1 MTSMNSDDEN
11 FEDSPVEELSDE
23 GSLEEEKLDQQ
34 PEEDEIDP
42 NAPLRQP
49 IVAVLGHVD
58 HGKTS
63 LLDYVRGT
71 AVVEREAGAITQHI
85 GATEVP
91 FDTVSKICGPL
102 LKEGTTN
109 LPGLLF
115 IDTPGHHSFST
126 LRSRGGALADIAVL
140 VVDITEGFKPQTI
153 ESINILKQHKTPFI
167 LALNKIDKLPGWR
180 TKTGSFL
187 ANKAGQS
194 QMVQQAFRS
203 RIYEIIGELGNH
215 GFDSALFTEIQDFQK
230 TIALVPTS
238 VKETGEGVPELFMI
252 LMGLAQK
259 YLRGRLLLD
268 EGSSEGTVLEIKE
281 EKGLGKTLGIIIYNG
296 VLKASDTLIIGAQP
310 EPIVTRVRSLLRPKA
325 LDEIRDPRQQ
335 FDAVETVGAAAG
347 LKVVAPDVDGVV
359 AGAPFYSASSEDEID
374 RALDRLTDAMKSN
387 VKCTDEGV
395 VIRADAIGSLEALAY
410 ELSAVNIPIVK
421 AVVGDVSRRD
431 VVTADPSDEEYR
443 AILAFNVKVHP
454 DAKKELHETGVKI
467 FESDIVYRLL
477 EDYQEWKEKIKDK
490 QAQHLREDF
499 SHPGKFEILEGH
511 TFRTRDPA
519 VVGVRV
525 LGGRIA
531 LNQAVLRTDNSVV
544 GHIRSLRSGEQVL
557 KEALQGDEVAIAIS
571 EATVGRQISEGDVL
585 YIEMDERAILK
596 IREAGVKLD
605 PIEEDIIT
613 EMQKIKK
620 KDQPFWAR

>member
-1 MTSMNSDDEN
+1 MSMNSDDEN
-11 FEDSPVEELSDE
+11 FEDSPEEELSDE
-23 GSLEEEKLDQQ
+23 ESLEEEKL
-34 PEEDEIDP
+34 EEQSEEEEIDP

-71 AVVEREAGAITQHI
+71 TIVKREAGAITQHI

-180 TKTGSFL
+180 TSKGSFL
-187 ANKAGQS
+187 ANKASQS
-194 QMVQQAFRS
+194 QTAQQTFQNRM
-203 RIYEIIGELGNH
+203 YEIIGELGTH
-215 GFDSALFTEIQDFQK
+215 GFDSALFTDIQDFQK
-230 TIALVPTS
+230 TIALIPTS
-238 VKETGEGVPELFMI
+238 VKDTGEGVPELFVI

-259 YLRGRLLLD
+259 YLRDRLLLD

-296 VLKASDTLIIGAQP
+296 ILKASDTLIIGAQP

-335 FDAVETVGAAAG
+335 FDAVKVVGAAAG
-347 LKVVAPDVDGVV
+347 LKVVAPDIEGVV

-374 RALDRLTDAMKSN
+374 DALDRLTDSMKSN

>member
-1 MTSMNSDDEN
+1 MNSDDDN
-11 FEDSPVEELSDE
+11 FEDLPEEELLDE
-23 GSLEEEKLDQQ
+23 KLSEEEKLD
-34 PEEDEIDP
+34 EESEEEEIDP

-71 AVVEREAGAITQHI
+71 AVVKREAGAITQHI

-91 FDTVSKICGPL
+91 YDTVSKICGPL

-167 LALNKIDKLPGWR
+167 LALNKVDKLPGWR
-180 TKTGSFL
+180 TNTGSFL
-187 ANKAGQS
+187 ANKASQS
-194 QMVQQAFRS
+194 PTAQQTFQTRM
-203 RIYEIIGELGNH
+203 YEIIGELGTH
-215 GFDSALFTEIQDFQK
+215 GFDSALFTDIQDFQK
-230 TIALVPTS
+230 TIALIPTS

-252 LMGLAQK
+252 LMGLAQR
-259 YLRGRLLLD
+259 YLRGRLLLA
-268 EGSSEGTVLEIKE
+268 EGSSEGTVIEIKE
-281 EKGLGKTLGIIIYNG
+281 EKGLGKTLGVIIYNG
-296 VLKASDTLIIGAQP
+296 VLKASDNLIIGAQP
-310 EPIVTRVRSLLRPKA
+310 EPVVTRVRSILRPKP

-335 FDAVETVGAAAG
+335 FDSVKVIGAAAG
-347 LKVVAPDVDGVV
+347 LKVVAPDIEGVV
-359 AGAPFYSASSEDEID
+359 AGAPFYSASSEEEID
-374 RALDRLTDAMKSN
+374 AALDRLTDAMKSN

-467 FESDIVYRLL
+467 FESDIVYKLL
-477 EDYQEWKEKIKDK
+477 EDYQEWKDKIKDK

-531 LNQAVLRTDNSVV
+531 LNQAVLRNDNSVV

-571 EATVGRQISEGDVL
+571 EATVGRQISEGNVL

>member
-1 MTSMNSDDEN
+1 MNSGDDN
-11 FEDSPVEELSDE
+11 FEDLPEEELLDEELS
-23 GSLEEEKLDQQ
+23 EEEKLD
-34 PEEDEIDP
+34 EESEEEEIDP

-71 AVVEREAGAITQHI
+71 AVVKREAGAITQHI

-91 FDTVSKICGPL
+91 YDTVSKICGPL

-167 LALNKIDKLPGWR
+167 LALNKVDKLPGWR
-180 TKTGSFL
+180 TTTGSFL
-187 ANKAGQS
+187 ANKASQS
-194 QMVQQAFRS
+194 PTAQQTFQTRM
-203 RIYEIIGELGNH
+203 YEIIGELGTH
-215 GFDSALFTEIQDFQK
+215 GFDSALFTDIQDFQK
-230 TIALVPTS
+230 TIALIPTS

-252 LMGLAQK
+252 LMGLAQR
-259 YLRGRLLLD
+259 YLRGRLLLA
-268 EGSSEGTVLEIKE
+268 EGSSEGTVIEIKE
-281 EKGLGKTLGIIIYNG
+281 EKGLGKTLGVIIYNG
-296 VLKASDTLIIGAQP
+296 VLKASDNLIIGAQP
-310 EPIVTRVRSLLRPKA
+310 EPVVTRVRSILRPKP

-335 FDAVETVGAAAG
+335 FDSAKVVGAAAG
-347 LKVVAPDVDGVV
+347 LKVVAPDIEGVV
-359 AGAPFYSASSEDEID
+359 AGAPFYSASSEEEID
-374 RALDRLTDAMKSN
+374 AALDRLTDAMKSN

-467 FESDIVYRLL
+467 FESDIVYKLL
-477 EDYQEWKEKIKDK
+477 EDYQEWKDKIKDK

-531 LNQAVLRTDNSVV
+531 LNQAVLRNDNSVV

>member
-1 MTSMNSDDEN
+1 MNSDDEK
-11 FEDSPVEELSDE
+11 FEDLPEDE
-23 GSLEEEKLDQQ
+23 LEEEELTEK
-34 PEEDEIDP
+34 EESEEEEIDP
-42 NAPLRQP
+42 DAPLRQP

-71 AVVEREAGAITQHI
+71 TVVKREAGAITQHI

-91 FDTVSKICGPL
+91 YDTVSKICGPL

-167 LALNKIDKLPGWR
+167 LALNKVDKLPGW
-180 TKTGSFL
+180 TTTTGSFL
-187 ANKAGQS
+187 ANRANQS
-194 QMVQQAFRS
+194 QNAQQTFQTRL
-203 RIYEIIGELGNH
+203 YEIIGELGIH

-230 TIALVPTS
+230 TIALIPTS

-296 VLKASDTLIIGAQP
+296 ILKASDTLIIGAQP
-310 EPIVTRVRSLLRPKA
+310 ESIVTRVRSLLRPKP
-325 LDEIRDPRQQ
+325 LDEIRDPRHQ
-335 FDAVETVGAAAG
+335 FDSVKVVGAAAG
-347 LKVVAPDVDGVV
+347 LKVVAPDIEGVV

-374 RALDRLTDAMKSN
+374 YALDRLSDSMKSN

-410 ELSAVNIPIVK
+410 ELSAAKIPIVK
-421 AVVGDVSRRD
+421 ATVGDVSRRD
-431 VVTADPSDEEYR
+431 VVTAAPSDEEYR

-454 DAKKELHETGVKI
+454 DAKSDLHETGVKI

-531 LNQAVLRTDNSVV
+531 LNQAVLRNDNSVV

-571 EATVGRQISEGDVL
+571 DATVGRQISEGDIL
-585 YIEMDERAILK
+585 YIEMDERAILT

>member
-1 MTSMNSDDEN
+1 MNSDDDN
-11 FEDSPVEELSDE
+11 FEDLQEEELLDEELS
-23 GSLEEEKLDQQ
+23 EEEKLD
-34 PEEDEIDP
+34 EESEEEEIDP

-71 AVVEREAGAITQHI
+71 AVVKREAGAITQHI

-91 FDTVSKICGPL
+91 YDTVSKICGPL

-167 LALNKIDKLPGWR
+167 LALNKVDKLPGWR
-180 TKTGSFL
+180 TTTGSFL
-187 ANKAGQS
+187 ANKASQS
-194 QMVQQAFRS
+194 PTAQQTFQTRM
-203 RIYEIIGELGNH
+203 YEIIGELGTH
-215 GFDSALFTEIQDFQK
+215 GFDSALFTDIQDFQK
-230 TIALVPTS
+230 TIALIPTS

-252 LMGLAQK
+252 LMGLAQR
-259 YLRGRLLLD
+259 YLRGRLLLA
-268 EGSSEGTVLEIKE
+268 EGSSEGTVIEIKE
-281 EKGLGKTLGIIIYNG
+281 EKGLGKTLGVIIYNG
-296 VLKASDTLIIGAQP
+296 VLKASDNLIIGAQP
-310 EPIVTRVRSLLRPKA
+310 EPVVTRVRSILRPKP

-335 FDAVETVGAAAG
+335 FDSVKVIGAAAG
-347 LKVVAPDVDGVV
+347 LKVVAPDIEGVV
-359 AGAPFYSASSEDEID
+359 AGAPFYSASSEEEID
-374 RALDRLTDAMKSN
+374 AALDRLTDAMKSN

-467 FESDIVYRLL
+467 FESDIVYKLL
-477 EDYQEWKEKIKDK
+477 EDYQEWKDKIKDK

-531 LNQAVLRTDNSVV
+531 LNQAVLRNDNSVV

-571 EATVGRQISEGDVL
+571 EATVGRQISEGNVL

>member
-1 MTSMNSDDEN
+1 MNSDDDN
-11 FEDSPVEELSDE
+11 FEDLPEEELLDE
-23 GSLEEEKLDQQ
+23 KLSEEEKLD
-34 PEEDEIDP
+34 EESEEEEIDP

-71 AVVEREAGAITQHI
+71 AVVKREAGAITQHI

-91 FDTVSKICGPL
+91 YDTVSKICGPL

-167 LALNKIDKLPGWR
+167 LALNKVDKLPGWR
-180 TKTGSFL
+180 TNTGSFL
-187 ANKAGQS
+187 ANKASQS
-194 QMVQQAFRS
+194 PTAQQTFQTRM
-203 RIYEIIGELGNH
+203 YEIIGELGTH
-215 GFDSALFTEIQDFQK
+215 GFDSALFTDIQDFQK
-230 TIALVPTS
+230 TIALIPTS

-252 LMGLAQK
+252 LMGLAQR
-259 YLRGRLLLD
+259 YLRGRLLLA
-268 EGSSEGTVLEIKE
+268 EGSSEGTVIEIKE
-281 EKGLGKTLGIIIYNG
+281 EKGLGKTLGVIIYNG
-296 VLKASDTLIIGAQP
+296 VLKASDNLIIGAQP
-310 EPIVTRVRSLLRPKA
+310 EPVVTRVRSILRPKP

-335 FDAVETVGAAAG
+335 FDSVKVIGAAAG
-347 LKVVAPDVDGVV
+347 LKVVAPDIEGVV
-359 AGAPFYSASSEDEID
+359 AGAPFYSASSEEEID
-374 RALDRLTDAMKSN
+374 AALDRLTDAMKSN

-467 FESDIVYRLL
+467 FESDIVYKLL
-477 EDYQEWKEKIKDK
+477 EDYQEWKDKIKDK

-531 LNQAVLRTDNSVV
+531 LNQAVLRNDNSVV

>member
-1 MTSMNSDDEN
+1 MTSVEDE
-11 FEDSPVEELSDE
+11 FEDLPDEELS
-23 GSLEEEKLDQQ
+23 EEELS
-34 PEEDEIDP
+34 EEGESEDEEIDP
-42 NAPLRQP
+42 DAPLRQP

-71 AVVEREAGAITQHI
+71 AVVKREAGAITQHI

-91 FDTVSKICGPL
+91 YDTVSKICGPL
-102 LKEGTTN
+102 LKDGTTN

-180 TKTGSFL
+180 TKSGSFL
-187 ANKAGQS
+187 ANKANQS
-194 QMVQQAFRS
+194 QMVQQTFQTRM
-203 RIYEIIGELGNH
+203 YEIIGELGTH
-215 GFDSALFTEIQDFQK
+215 GFDSALFTDIQDFQK
-230 TIALVPTS
+230 TIALIPTS
-238 VKETGEGVPELFMI
+238 VKDTGEGVPELFMI

-259 YLRGRLLLD
+259 YLRGRLLLS

-281 EKGLGKTLGIIIYNG
+281 EKGLGKTLGVIIYNG
-296 VLKASDTLIIGAQP
+296 ILKASDTLIIGAQP
-310 EPIVTRVRSLLRPKA
+310 EPIVTRVRSLLRPKP

-335 FDAVETVGAAAG
+335 FDSVKVIGAAAG
-347 LKVVAPDVDGVV
+347 LKVVAPDIDGVV
-359 AGAPFYSASSEDEID
+359 AGAPFYSASSEDEVD
-374 RALDRLTDAMKSN
+374 DALDRLTDSMKSN

-477 EDYQEWKEKIKDK
+477 EDYQEWKDKIKDK

-531 LNQAVLRTDNSVV
+531 LNQAVLRNDNSVV
-544 GHIRSLRSGEQVL
+544 GHIRSLRSGDQVL

-571 EATVGRQISEGDVL
+571 DATVGRQISEGDVL
-585 YIEMDERAILK
+585 YIEMDERAILT

>member
-1 MTSMNSDDEN
+1 MAPDEEEI
-11 FEDSPVEELSDE
+11 EDL
-23 GSLEEEKLDQQ
+23 LEEES
-34 PEEDEIDP
+34 EEEKEEEIDP
-42 NAPLRQP
+42 DAPLRQP

-71 AVVEREAGAITQHI
+71 TVVKREAGAITQHI

-91 FDTVSKICGPL
+91 FETVSKICGPL
-102 LKEGTTN
+102 LKEGSTT

-115 IDTPGHHSFST
+115 IDTPGHHSFTT
-126 LRSRGGALADIAVL
+126 LRSRGGALADLAVL

-153 ESINILKQHKTPFI
+153 ESINILKQQQTPFI
-167 LALNKIDKLPGWR
+167 LALNKVDKLPSWR
-180 TKTGSFL
+180 SRRGSFL
-187 ANKAGQS
+187 ANSANQS
-194 QMVQQAFRS
+194 SIAKQNFQTRM
-203 RIYEIIGELGNH
+203 YEIIGELGEH
-215 GFDSALFTEIQDFQK
+215 GFDSALFSEIEDFQK

-252 LMGLAQK
+252 LMGLAQR
-259 YLRGRLLLD
+259 YLRDRLLLG

-281 EKGLGKTLGIIIYNG
+281 EKGLGKTMGVIIYNG
-296 VLKASDTLIIGAQP
+296 ILQSSDTLIIGAEP
-310 EPIVTRVRSLLRPKA
+310 EPIVTRVRTLLRPKP

-335 FDAVETVGAAAG
+335 FDSVKIVGAAAG
-347 LKVVAPDVDGVV
+347 LKVVAPDIEGVV
-359 AGAPFYSASSEDEID
+359 AGAPFYSASSEEEID
-374 RALDRLTDAMKSN
+374 DALDRLADSMQSN
-387 VKCTDEGV
+387 VNCTDEGV

-410 ELSAVNIPIVK
+410 ELSAAKIPIVK
-421 AVVGDVSRRD
+421 ASVGDVSKRD

-443 AILAFNVKVHP
+443 AILAFNVKTHP
-454 DAKKELHETGVKI
+454 DAKNELFETGVKL

-477 EDYQEWKEKIKDK
+477 EEYEEWKAQIKEK

-499 SHPGKFEILEGH
+499 AHPGKFEILEGH

-531 LNQAVLRTDNSVV
+531 LNQAVLRGDNQVV
-544 GHIRSLRSGEQVL
+544 GRIQSLRSGDQTL
-557 KEALQGDEVAIAIS
+557 KEAIQGEEIAIAITNV
-571 EATVGRQISEGDVL
+571 TVGRQISEGDVL

-596 IREAGVKLD
+596 VRDAGVKLN

-613 EMQKIKK
+613 EMQRFKK
-620 KDQPFWAR
+620 KDQPFWGR

>member
-1 MTSMNSDDEN
+1 MT
-11 FEDSPVEELSDE
+11 
-23 GSLEEEKLDQQ
+23 LEEEEIDHL
-34 PEEDEIDP
+34 PEEESEEEEEEEEIDP

-71 AVVEREAGAITQHI
+71 AVVQREAGAITQHI

-91 FDTVSKICGPL
+91 FDTVSEICGPL
-102 LKEGTTN
+102 LQEGTTA

-115 IDTPGHHSFST
+115 IDTPGHHSFTT
-126 LRSRGGALADIAVL
+126 LRSRGGALADLAIL
-140 VVDITEGFKPQTI
+140 VVDITEGFKPQTL
-153 ESINILKQHKTPFI
+153 ESINILKQQQTPFI
-167 LALNKIDKLPGWR
+167 LALNKVDKLPGWR
-180 TKTGSFL
+180 SHKGSFL
-187 ANKAGQS
+187 ANNANQS
-194 QMVQQAFRS
+194 AMAKQNFQTRM
-203 RIYEIIGELGNH
+203 YEIIGELGQH
-215 GFDSALFTEIQDFQK
+215 GFDSALFSEIQDFQK
-230 TIALVPTS
+230 TIALIPTS

-259 YLRGRLLLD
+259 YLRGNLLLND
-268 EGSSEGTVLEIKE
+268 GSSEGTVIEIKE
-281 EKGLGKTLGIIIYNG
+281 EKGLGKTLGVIIYNG
-296 VLKASDTLIIGAQP
+296 ILNASDSLIIGAQP
-310 EPIVTRVRSLLRPKA
+310 EPIVTRVRTLLRPKA

-335 FDAVETVGAAAG
+335 FDSVKIVGAAAG
-347 LKVVAPDVDGVV
+347 LKVVAPDIEGVI
-359 AGAPFYSASSEDEID
+359 AGAPFYSASTEEEID
-374 RALDRLTDAMKSN
+374 IALDKLSDSMKSN

-410 ELSAVNIPIVK
+410 ELSAADIPIVK
-421 AVVGDVSRRD
+421 ASVGDVSRRD
-431 VVTADPSDEEYR
+431 VVTADPSEEEYR
-443 AILAFNVKVHP
+443 AILAFNVKTHP
-454 DAKKELHETGVKI
+454 DAKNELYETGVQI

-477 EDYQEWKEKIKDK
+477 EDYQEWKAKIHDK

-499 SHPGKFEILEGH
+499 AHPGKFEILEGH

-531 LNQAVLRTDNSVV
+531 LNQAVLRNDNSVV
-544 GHIRSLRSGEQVL
+544 GHIQSLRSGDQVL
-557 KEALQGDEVAIAIS
+557 KEALQGDEVAIAINNV
-571 EATVGRQISEGDVL
+571 TVGRQISEGDVL

-605 PIEEDIIT
+605 PIEEDIIS

>member
-1 MTSMNSDDEN
+1 MNSDDES
-11 FEDSPVEELSDE
+11 FEDSLEEELSDE
-23 GSLEEEKLDQQ
+23 ESSEKEKLEEQS
-34 PEEDEIDP
+34 EEEEIDP

-71 AVVEREAGAITQHI
+71 TIVKREAGAITQHI

-180 TKTGSFL
+180 TSKGSFL
-187 ANKAGQS
+187 ANKASQGQTA
-194 QMVQQAFRS
+194 QQAFQNRM
-203 RIYEIIGELGNH
+203 YEIIGELGTH
-215 GFDSALFTEIQDFQK
+215 GFDSALFTDIQDFQK
-230 TIALVPTS
+230 TIALIPTS
-238 VKETGEGVPELFMI
+238 VKDTGEGVPELFMI

-259 YLRGRLLLD
+259 YLRDRLLLD

-296 VLKASDTLIIGAQP
+296 ILKASDTLIIGAQP

-335 FDAVETVGAAAG
+335 FDTVKVVGAAAG
-347 LKVVAPDVDGVV
+347 LKVVAPDIEGVV

-374 RALDRLTDAMKSN
+374 DALDRLTDSMKSN

-410 ELSAVNIPIVK
+410 ELSAANIPIVK

-443 AILAFNVKVHP
+443 VILAFNVKVHP

>member
-1 MTSMNSDDEN
+1 MNSDDEI
-11 FEDSPVEELSDE
+11 FEDSLEEELSDE
-23 GSLEEEKLDQQ
+23 ESSEEEKL
-34 PEEDEIDP
+34 EEQSEQEEIDP

-71 AVVEREAGAITQHI
+71 TIVKREAGAITQHI

-180 TKTGSFL
+180 TSKGSFL
-187 ANKAGQS
+187 ANKASQGQTA
-194 QMVQQAFRS
+194 QQAFQNRM
-203 RIYEIIGELGNH
+203 YEIIGELGTH
-215 GFDSALFTEIQDFQK
+215 GFDSALFTDIQDFQK
-230 TIALVPTS
+230 TIALIPTS
-238 VKETGEGVPELFMI
+238 VKDTGEGVPELFMI

-259 YLRGRLLLD
+259 YLRDRLLLD

-296 VLKASDTLIIGAQP
+296 ILKASDTLIIGAQP

-335 FDAVETVGAAAG
+335 FDTVKVVGAAAG
-347 LKVVAPDVDGVV
+347 LKVVAPDIEGVV

-374 RALDRLTDAMKSN
+374 DALDRLTDSMKSN

-410 ELSAVNIPIVK
+410 ELSAANIPIVK

-443 AILAFNVKVHP
+443 VILAFNVKVHP

-531 LNQAVLRTDNSVV
+531 LNQAVLRIDNSVV

>member
-1 MTSMNSDDEN
+1 MTSVEDE
-11 FEDSPVEELSDE
+11 FEDLPDEELS
-23 GSLEEEKLDQQ
+23 EEELS
-34 PEEDEIDP
+34 EEEESEDEEIDP
-42 NAPLRQP
+42 DAPLRQP

-71 AVVEREAGAITQHI
+71 AVVKREAGAITQHI

-91 FDTVSKICGPL
+91 YDTVSNICGPL

-180 TKTGSFL
+180 TKSGSFL
-187 ANKAGQS
+187 ANKANQS
-194 QMVQQAFRS
+194 QMVQQTFQTRM
-203 RIYEIIGELGNH
+203 YEIIGELGTH
-215 GFDSALFTEIQDFQK
+215 GFDSALFTDIQDFQK
-230 TIALVPTS
+230 TIALIPTS
-238 VKETGEGVPELFMI
+238 VKDTGEGVPELFMI

-259 YLRGRLLLD
+259 YLRGRLLLS

-281 EKGLGKTLGIIIYNG
+281 EKGLGKTLGVIIYNG
-296 VLKASDTLIIGAQP
+296 ILQASDTLIIGAQP
-310 EPIVTRVRSLLRPKA
+310 EPIVTRVRSLLRPKP

-335 FDAVETVGAAAG
+335 FDSVKVIGAAAG
-347 LKVVAPDVDGVV
+347 LKVVAPDIEGVV

-374 RALDRLTDAMKSN
+374 AALDKLTDSMKSN

-531 LNQAVLRTDNSVV
+531 LNQAVLRNDNSVV

-585 YIEMDERAILK
+585 YIEMDERAILT

>member
-1 MTSMNSDDEN
+1 MNSDDDN
-11 FEDSPVEELSDE
+11 FEDLPEEELLDEELS
-23 GSLEEEKLDQQ
+23 EEEKLD
-34 PEEDEIDP
+34 EESEEEEIDP

-71 AVVEREAGAITQHI
+71 AVVKREAGAITQHI

-91 FDTVSKICGPL
+91 YDTVSKICGPL

-167 LALNKIDKLPGWR
+167 LALNKVDKLPGWR
-180 TKTGSFL
+180 TNTGSFL
-187 ANKAGQS
+187 ANKASQS
-194 QMVQQAFRS
+194 TTAQQTFQTRM
-203 RIYEIIGELGNH
+203 YEIIGELGTH
-215 GFDSALFTEIQDFQK
+215 GFDSALFTDIQDFQK
-230 TIALVPTS
+230 TIALIPTS

-252 LMGLAQK
+252 LMGLAQR
-259 YLRGRLLLD
+259 YLRGRLLLA
-268 EGSSEGTVLEIKE
+268 EGSSEGTVIEIKE
-281 EKGLGKTLGIIIYNG
+281 EKGLGKTLGVIIYNG
-296 VLKASDTLIIGAQP
+296 VLKASDNLIIGAQP
-310 EPIVTRVRSLLRPKA
+310 EPVVTRVRSILRPKP

-335 FDAVETVGAAAG
+335 FDSVKVIGAAAG
-347 LKVVAPDVDGVV
+347 LKVVAPDIEGVV
-359 AGAPFYSASSEDEID
+359 AGAPFYSASSEEEID
-374 RALDRLTDAMKSN
+374 AALDRLTDAMKSN

-467 FESDIVYRLL
+467 FESDIVYKLL
-477 EDYQEWKEKIKDK
+477 EDYQEWKDKIKDK

-531 LNQAVLRTDNSVV
+531 LNQAVLRNDNSVV

-571 EATVGRQISEGDVL
+571 EATVGRQISEGNVL

>member
-1 MTSMNSDDEN
+1 MAPD
-11 FEDSPVEELSDE
+11 
-23 GSLEEEKLDQQ
+23 EEEIEDL
-34 PEEDEIDP
+34 PEEESEEGEEEEIDP
-42 NAPLRQP
+42 DAPLRQP

-71 AVVEREAGAITQHI
+71 TVVKREAGAITQHI

-91 FDTVSKICGPL
+91 FETVSKICGPL
-102 LKEGTTN
+102 LKEGSTT

-115 IDTPGHHSFST
+115 IDTPGHHSFTT
-126 LRSRGGALADIAVL
+126 LRSRGGALADLAVL

-153 ESINILKQHKTPFI
+153 ESINILKQQQTPFI
-167 LALNKIDKLPGWR
+167 LALNKIDKLPSWR
-180 TKTGSFL
+180 SRQGSFL
-187 ANKAGQS
+187 ANSANQS
-194 QMVQQAFRS
+194 SIAKQNFQTRM
-203 RIYEIIGELGNH
+203 YEIIGELGTH
-215 GFDSALFTEIQDFQK
+215 GFDSAIFSEIQDFQK
-230 TIALVPTS
+230 TIALIPTS

-252 LMGLAQK
+252 LMGLAQR
-259 YLRGRLLLD
+259 YLRNRLLLG

-281 EKGLGKTLGIIIYNG
+281 EKGLGKTMGVIIYNG
-296 VLKASDTLIIGAQP
+296 ILQSSDTLIIGAEP
-310 EPIVTRVRSLLRPKA
+310 EPIVTRVRTLLRPKP

-335 FDAVETVGAAAG
+335 FDSVKTVGAAAG
-347 LKVVAPDVDGVV
+347 LKVVSPDIEGVV
-359 AGAPFYSASSEDEID
+359 AGAPFYSASSEEEID
-374 RALDRLTDAMKSN
+374 EALDKLADSMQSN
-387 VKCTDEGV
+387 VSCTDEGV

-410 ELSAVNIPIVK
+410 ELSAANIPIVK
-421 AVVGDVSRRD
+421 ASVGDVSKRD

-454 DAKKELHETGVKI
+454 DAKNELFEAGVKL

-477 EDYQEWKEKIKDK
+477 EDYEEWKAQIKEK

-499 SHPGKFEILEGH
+499 AHPGKFEILEGH

-531 LNQAVLRTDNSVV
+531 LNQGVLRDDNQVV
-544 GHIRSLRSGEQVL
+544 GRIQSLRSGDQTL
-557 KEALQGDEVAIAIS
+557 KEALQGDEVAVAITNV
-571 EATVGRQISEGDVL
+571 TVGRQISEADVL

-596 IREAGVKLD
+596 VRDAGVKLN

-613 EMQKIKK
+613 EMQRFKK
-620 KDQPFWAR
+620 KDQPFWGR

>member
-1 MTSMNSDDEN
+1 MVPD
-11 FEDSPVEELSDE
+11 
-23 GSLEEEKLDQQ
+23 EEEIEDL
-34 PEEDEIDP
+34 PEEKSEEGEEEEIDP
-42 NAPLRQP
+42 DAPLRQP

-71 AVVEREAGAITQHI
+71 TVVKREAGAITQHI

-91 FDTVSKICGPL
+91 FETVSKICGPL
-102 LKEGTTN
+102 LKEGSTT

-115 IDTPGHHSFST
+115 IDTPGHHSFTT
-126 LRSRGGALADIAVL
+126 LRSRGGALADLAVL

-153 ESINILKQHKTPFI
+153 ESINILKQQQTPFI
-167 LALNKIDKLPGWR
+167 LALNKIDKLPSWR
-180 TKTGSFL
+180 SRQGSFL
-187 ANKAGQS
+187 ANSANQS
-194 QMVQQAFRS
+194 SIAKQNFQTRM
-203 RIYEIIGELGNH
+203 YEIIGELGTH
-215 GFDSALFTEIQDFQK
+215 GFDSAIFSEIQDFQK
-230 TIALVPTS
+230 TIALIPTS

-252 LMGLAQK
+252 LMGLAQR
-259 YLRGRLLLD
+259 YLRNRLLLG

-281 EKGLGKTLGIIIYNG
+281 EKGLGKTMGVIIYNG
-296 VLKASDTLIIGAQP
+296 ILQSSDTLIIGAEP
-310 EPIVTRVRSLLRPKA
+310 EPIVTRVRTLLRPKP

-335 FDAVETVGAAAG
+335 FDSVKTVGAAAG
-347 LKVVAPDVDGVV
+347 LKVVSPDIEGVV
-359 AGAPFYSASSEDEID
+359 AGAPFYSASSEEEID
-374 RALDRLTDAMKSN
+374 EALDRLADSMQSN
-387 VKCTDEGV
+387 VSCTDEGV

-410 ELSAVNIPIVK
+410 ELSAANIPIVK
-421 AVVGDVSRRD
+421 ASVGDVSKRD

-454 DAKKELHETGVKI
+454 DAKNELFEAGVKL

-477 EDYQEWKEKIKDK
+477 EDYEEWKAQIKEK

-499 SHPGKFEILEGH
+499 AHPGKFEILEGH

-525 LGGRIA
+525 LGGRID
-531 LNQAVLRTDNSVV
+531 LNQGVLRDDNQVV
-544 GHIRSLRSGEQVL
+544 GRIQSLRSGDQTL
-557 KEALQGDEVAIAIS
+557 KEALQGDEVAVAITNV
-571 EATVGRQISEGDVL
+571 TVGRQISEADVL

-596 IREAGVKLD
+596 VRDAGVKLN

-613 EMQKIKK
+613 EMQRFKK
-620 KDQPFWAR
+620 KDQPFWGR

>member
-1 MTSMNSDDEN
+1 MNSDDDN
-11 FEDSPVEELSDE
+11 FEDLPEEELPDEELS
-23 GSLEEEKLDQQ
+23 EEEELA
-34 PEEDEIDP
+34 EESEEEEIDP

-71 AVVEREAGAITQHI
+71 AVVKREAGAITQHI

-91 FDTVSKICGPL
+91 YDTVSKICGPL

-180 TKTGSFL
+180 TATGSFL
-187 ANKAGQS
+187 ANKASQS
-194 QMVQQAFRS
+194 PTAQQTFQTRM
-203 RIYEIIGELGNH
+203 YEIIGELGTH
-215 GFDSALFTEIQDFQK
+215 GFDSALFTDIQDFQK
-230 TIALVPTS
+230 TIALIPTS

-252 LMGLAQK
+252 LMGLAQR

-281 EKGLGKTLGIIIYNG
+281 EKGLGKTLGVIIYNG
-296 VLKASDTLIIGAQP
+296 ILKASDNLIIGAQP
-310 EPIVTRVRSLLRPKA
+310 EPVVTRVRSILRPKP

-335 FDAVETVGAAAG
+335 FDSVKVIGAAAG
-347 LKVVAPDVDGVV
+347 LKVVAPDIEGVV
-359 AGAPFYSASSEDEID
+359 AGAPFYSASSEEEID
-374 RALDRLTDAMKSN
+374 AALDRLTDSMKSN

-454 DAKKELHETGVKI
+454 DAKKEMHETGVKV

-477 EDYQEWKEKIKDK
+477 EDYQEWKDKIKDK

-585 YIEMDERAILK
+585 YIEMDERAILN

-613 EMQKIKK
+613 EMQRIKK

>member
-1 MTSMNSDDEN
+1 MNSDDEI
-11 FEDSPVEELSDE
+11 FEDSLEEELSDE
-23 GSLEEEKLDQQ
+23 ESSEEEKL
-34 PEEDEIDP
+34 EEQSEQEEIDP

-71 AVVEREAGAITQHI
+71 TIVKREAGAITQHI

-180 TKTGSFL
+180 TSKGSFL
-187 ANKAGQS
+187 ANKASQGQTA
-194 QMVQQAFRS
+194 QQAFQNRM
-203 RIYEIIGELGNH
+203 YEIIGELGTH
-215 GFDSALFTEIQDFQK
+215 GFDSALFTDIQDFQK
-230 TIALVPTS
+230 TIALIPTS
-238 VKETGEGVPELFMI
+238 VKDTGEGVPELFMI

-259 YLRGRLLLD
+259 YLRDRLLLD

-296 VLKASDTLIIGAQP
+296 ILKASDTLIIGAQP

-335 FDAVETVGAAAG
+335 FDTVKVVGAAAG
-347 LKVVAPDVDGVV
+347 LKVVAPDIEGVV

-374 RALDRLTDAMKSN
+374 DALDRLTDSMKSN

-410 ELSAVNIPIVK
+410 ELSAANIPIVK

-443 AILAFNVKVHP
+443 VILAFNVKVHP

>member
-1 MTSMNSDDEN
+1 MT
-11 FEDSPVEELSDE
+11 
-23 GSLEEEKLDQQ
+23 LD
-34 PEEDEIDP
+34 EDEIDGLP
-42 NAPLRQP
+42 EDESDDDESEEIEESEQEDVIDPDAPLRQP

-71 AVVEREAGAITQHI
+71 TVVKREAGSITQHI

-91 FDTVSKICGPL
+91 YDTVSKICGPL
-102 LKEGTTN
+102 LKDGTTT

-115 IDTPGHHSFST
+115 IDTPGHHSFTT
-126 LRSRGGALADIAVL
+126 LRSRGGALADLAIL

-153 ESINILKQHKTPFI
+153 ESINILKQQKTPFI
-167 LALNKIDKLPGWR
+167 LALNKLDKISGWR
-180 TKTGSFL
+180 SKSGSFL
-187 ANKAGQS
+187 KNSSIQS
-194 QMVQQAFRS
+194 NLAKQNFQTQM
-203 RIYEIIGELGNH
+203 YEIIGILGSH
-215 GFDSALFTEIQDFQK
+215 GFDSALFSEIEDFQK
-230 TIALVPTS
+230 TIALIPTS

-252 LMGLAQK
+252 LMGLAQR
-259 YLRGRLLLD
+259 YLRGKLLLND
-268 EGSSEGTVLEIKE
+268 GSSEGTVIEIKE
-281 EKGLGKTLGIIIYNG
+281 EKGLGKTLGVIIYNG
-296 VLKASDTLIIGAQP
+296 ILKSSDTLIIGAQP
-310 EPIVTRVRSLLRPKA
+310 ESIVTRVRSLLQPKP

-335 FDAVETVGAAAG
+335 FDNVKIVSAAAG
-347 LKVVAPDVDGVV
+347 LKVVAPNIEGVV
-359 AGAPFYSASSEDEID
+359 AGAPFYSAETDEEID
-374 RALDRLTDAMKSN
+374 EALDKLTDSMKSN

-410 ELSAVNIPIVK
+410 ELSAAGVPIVK
-421 AVVGDVSRRD
+421 ASVGDVSRRD

-443 AILAFNVKVHP
+443 VILAFNVKIHP
-454 DAKKELHETGVKI
+454 DAKNELHETGVTL

-490 QAQHLREDF
+490 QAQHLRDDF
-499 SHPGKFEILEGH
+499 AHPGKFEILEGH

-531 LNQAVLRTDNSVV
+531 LNQGVLRSDNAVV
-544 GHIRSLRSGEQVL
+544 GHIKSLRSGEQVL
-557 KEALQGDEVAIAIS
+557 KEAIQGDEVAVAINNV
-571 EATVGRQISEGDVL
+571 TVGRQISEGDVL

-596 IREAGVKLD
+596 IREAGVKLS

-613 EMQKIKK
+613 DMQKIKRK
-620 KDQPFWAR
+620 EQPFWAR

>member
-1 MTSMNSDDEN
+1 MNSDDDN
-11 FEDSPVEELSDE
+11 FEDLPEEELLDE
-23 GSLEEEKLDQQ
+23 KLSEEEKLD
-34 PEEDEIDP
+34 EESEEEEIDP

-71 AVVEREAGAITQHI
+71 AVVKREAGAITQHI

-91 FDTVSKICGPL
+91 YDTVSKICGPL

-167 LALNKIDKLPGWR
+167 LALNKVDKLPGWR
-180 TKTGSFL
+180 TTTGSFL
-187 ANKAGQS
+187 ANKASQS
-194 QMVQQAFRS
+194 PTAQQTFQTRM
-203 RIYEIIGELGNH
+203 YEIIGELGTH
-215 GFDSALFTEIQDFQK
+215 GFDSALFTDIQDFQK
-230 TIALVPTS
+230 TIALIPTS

-252 LMGLAQK
+252 LMGLAQR
-259 YLRGRLLLD
+259 YLRGRLLLA
-268 EGSSEGTVLEIKE
+268 EGSSEGTVIEIKE
-281 EKGLGKTLGIIIYNG
+281 EKGLGKTLGVIIYNG
-296 VLKASDTLIIGAQP
+296 VLKASDNLIIGAQP
-310 EPIVTRVRSLLRPKA
+310 EPVVTRVRSILRPKP

-335 FDAVETVGAAAG
+335 FDSVKVIGAAAG
-347 LKVVAPDVDGVV
+347 LKVVAPDIEGVV
-359 AGAPFYSASSEDEID
+359 AGAPFYSASSEEEID
-374 RALDRLTDAMKSN
+374 AALDRLTDAMKSN

-467 FESDIVYRLL
+467 FESDIVYKLL
-477 EDYQEWKEKIKDK
+477 EDYQEWKDKIKDK

-531 LNQAVLRTDNSVV
+531 LNQAVLRNDNSVV